1 MVFGFWMCGAS
12 PYLLWGDVYI
22 KFTEHHSKLKFSMQ
36 TYLTLKNIIFKNCNA
51 SVILENSDVL
61 YLEDG
66 NTVRPVLK
74 HNTTTMFFSKQ
85 KIFFSNMFVF
95 QGLADPK
102 SE

>member
-1 MVFGFWMCGAS
+1 MVFGILMCRAS

-22 KFTEHHSKLKFSMQ
+22 KFTEHNSKLKFSMQ

-51 SVILENSDVL
+51 SVILENVDVL
-61 YLEDG
+61 YLEEG

-74 HNTTTMFFSKQ
+74 HNTTTMFFLKT
-85 KIFFSNMFVF
+85 KYMFVF